1 MQFNVLLTRQLFLL
15 LQGMLDLLFQATRQL
30 RHVEGVILG
39 AGGGQD
45 ALHVLMLDL
54 GVILVISAVNV
65 CQPASHSVQDGLRG
79 AGVPL
84 LTA

>member
-1 MQFNVLLTRQLFLL
+1 MQCNFVLTRQLFFL
-15 LQGMLDLLFQATRQL
+15 LQGMLDLLLQALGQL
-30 RHVEGVILG
+30 RHIEGVVFR
-39 AGGGQD
+39 AGRGQD
-45 ALHVLMLDL
+45 ALHVLVRDL

-65 CQPASHSVQDGLRG
+65 RQPAPHGVQDGLRG